1 LPVAGA
7 EQAAKAAQMANGGG
21 DIPSNGLVA
30 KLANGSK

>member
-1 LPVAGA
+1 MAGA
-7 EQAAKAAQMANGGG
+7 EQATKVTQMANGGG